1 MEEPKFKDYKEKQ
14 EYYKSRSKRV
24 IARYDSGIRFNRKG
38 EKRIKGIPYV
48 KPSEEA
54 SKWYFL

>member
-54 SKWYFL
+54 SK